1 MAQDPW
7 ARVTQLALRQHGV
20 FTRSQAADLGV
31 DSRRIRTAL
40 ADGRVT
46 ALSQKVLGLPG
57 RTSSVHSVA
66 RAATFLS
73 PYAIASHR
81 TATALFGFELARLG
95 DVDISLPFDRR
106 QRIPATMSVRVHH
119 TSTLEKRDVVTVAGI
134 PCTSKA
140 RTLVDLGAVLT
151 PDEVLRAVI
160 SAHRLGLSLRLLRS
174 TALRLHRPGQQG
186 TKVLLQHLDAFDRAG
201 AAPESWFEE
210 VLRRI
215 IDHPAL
221 PRIVSQYELHHKGRF
236 VARFDHAFPDARVA
250 VEAHSKQFHF
260 GPVRQSVDEDRDLRA
275 QRAGWVVV
283 YLGWHVTRRPEEVV
297 EILSDVVAQR
307 LHIGGAS

>member
-7 ARVTQLALRQHGV
+7 ARATQLALRQHGV
-20 FTRSQAADLGV
+20 FTQSQAADLGI

-40 ADGRVT
+40 ADGRVI

-81 TATALFGFELARLG
+81 TATALFGFEL
-95 DVDISLPFDRR
+95 
-106 QRIPATMSVRVHH
+106 
-119 TSTLEKRDVVTVAGI
+119 
-134 PCTSKA
+134 
-140 RTLVDLGAVLT
+140 
-151 PDEVLRAVI
+151 
-160 SAHRLGLSLRLLRS
+160 
-174 TALRLHRPGQQG
+174 
-186 TKVLLQHLDAFDRAG
+186 
-201 AAPESWFEE
+201 
-210 VLRRI
+210 
-215 IDHPAL
+215 
-221 PRIVSQYELHHKGRF
+221 
-236 VARFDHAFPDARVA
+236 ARFDHAFPDARVA

-297 EILSDVVAQR
+297 EILSDVVAER
-307 LHIGGAS
+307 LHVGGVS